1 MTDIKYALPLGAK
14 LKSQN
19 EYTITKILGQGGF
32 GITYIATAQ
41 VKVGNIPVNA
51 NFAIKEFFLNGKCK
65 RANDCI
71 TLIPLD
77 DSFTKEIDKSL
88 QDFIVEGERINKL
101 CRADEHIVNVNE
113 VFTAN
118 NTAYFV
124 MEYIDGGN
132 LKEYVERK
140 GALSEKEAKEI
151 ILPIAT
157 AIGKMHEEHILHL
170 DIKPENIMIKWTEN
184 GRISPIIIDFG
195 IAMHFDKQGKAT
207 TKSKNEN
214 VSDGFAPTE
223 QYGPIT
229 HFSPKVD
236 VYALGATMFYM
247 LVGNDPQISFD
258 VSTEYL
264 ESNLNGISDVVKTAI
279 IHAMALNKSDRTA
292 NTKEFLA
299 ELSADWPHREA
310 LKPKVED
317 NHQTQ
322 TKSFRTQ
329 QQQKN
334 KTKKISLNEDSSLI
348 DKIKGNLMPISGI
361 ALVVILIIG
370 AALTLPGQCSTEVGT
385 LLPNDSINKDSIVAE
400 SDSLTAKE
408 LIQDTIVKQE
418 PVKPVEPVTET
429 PRPTVDNN
437 TKNTDNERLAKE
449 KQDAQAKAEA
459 QKKAE
464 EQAKA
469 KAEAQ
474 RIAEEKAAK
483 AKIEAQKQAEEQKA
497 RNAKIQNKVK
507 QAYSAAHS
515 GDAATAKRL
524 VNEITAEGGEW
535 RAKGQAMKNEF
546 KALGVYDF
554 D

>member
-65 RANDCI
+65 RANDGI

-88 QDFIVEGERINKL
+88 KDFITEGERINKL
-101 CRADEHIVNVNE
+101 CHADEHIVNVNE

-132 LKEYVERK
+132 LKKYVERK

-184 GRISPIIIDFG
+184 GSISPIIIDFG
-195 IAMHFDKQGKAT
+195 IAMHFDKEGKAT
-207 TKSKNEN
+207 TRSKNEN
-214 VSDGFAPTE
+214 VSDGYAPPE
-223 QYGPIT
+223 QYGSIT

-247 LVGNDPQISFD
+247 LVGNDPQIAFD

-264 ESNLNGISDVVKTAI
+264 ESNLQGISDTIKYAI
-279 IHAMALNKSDRTA
+279 MHAMALNKTARTTNA
-292 NTKEFLA
+292 EEFIA
-299 ELSADWPHREA
+299 ELHAKKQYRETQEPKTADVA
-310 LKPKVED
+310 TSK
-317 NHQTQ
+317 QTRA
-322 TKSFRTQ
+322 FRP

-334 KTKKISLNEDSSLI
+334 KTKKISLDEEGSFIN
-348 DKIKGNLMPISGI
+348 KTKGFIGDHLMPISSVAI
-361 ALVVILIIG
+361 VALLTIG
-370 AALTLPGQCSTEVGT
+370 AALMLPGQCSKEAET
-385 LLPNDSINKDSIVAE
+385 LMPNDSINKDSVVME
-400 SDSLTAKE
+400 NDSMTAKE
-408 LIQDTIVKQE
+408 PIQDTIVHE
-418 PVKPVEPVTET
+418 PVEPVTQT
-429 PRPTVDNN
+429 PLPAVDSN
-437 TKNTDNERLAKE
+437 TKNTDDERLAKK
-449 KQDAQAKAEA
+449 KQDAQDKAR
-459 QKKAE
+459 AE
-464 EQAKA
+464 QERKDEE
-469 KAEAQ
+469 K
-474 RIAEEKAAK
+474 RIAEEKAR
-483 AKIEAQKQAEEQKA
+483 IEAQQRQAEEQKA

-524 VNEITAEGGEW
+524 VNEIIAEGGEW

-546 KALGVYDF
+546 KPLGVYDF